1 MGEFTLP
8 NLGPLNVAYYIVFQQ
23 FETSGLQAFYIH
35 HHASIFRLK
44 QLHEFAA
51 GTYENENISVL
62 HLAIHPIVHQP
73 TQRTDALTHICPAG
87 AQKVAHCI
95 IQTKHECLVNFVSTL
110 PSVNSLTR

>member
-8 NLGPLNVAYYIVFQQ
+8 NLGLLNVAYYIVFQQ

-35 HHASIFRLK
+35 HHASIFRVK

-51 GTYENENISVL
+51 VTYENENISVL

-73 TQRTDALTHICPAG
+73 AQRADTFTHICPAR
-87 AQKVAHCI
+87 AQKVAHCV
-95 IQTKHECLVNFVSTL
+95 IQTKHEPLGDFV
-110 PSVNSLTR
+110 